1 MYCTVSF
8 YQKKAQTF
16 WQVWWVTESSDGDRW
31 DGLAS
36 RGDDG
41 GERERSIL
49 GIDRIVQRRSRLH

>member
-1 MYCTVSF
+1 MRYYTVLRR
-8 YQKKAQTF
+8 TLL
-16 WQVWWVTESSDGDRW
+16 WQVLVGPESSDGDRW

-49 GIDRIVQRRSRLH
+49 GIDRIVQRRSHLH